1 MARYGSQAS
10 KDRMKNMVDQVDA
23 NSNGEGSVLKKAT
36 PRSAANLKTPK
47 PRGIQTPTRTVVQ
60 KDDDITSAVG
70 SKMDYIPKLKGQKI
84 TLGGYG
90 KNMHASATYTGLNPD
105 TGGYMF
111 RKEGGSS
118 FEMTAKQASPYL
130 INAAGEKR
138 KSDYEKHQKIGQKG
152 ALNLAKLTQGKKE
165 EPMIA
170 KKDVNKK

>member
-36 PRSAANLKTPK
+36 PRSAANLKTSK
-47 PRGIQTPTRTVVQ
+47 PRGIQTPPPT
-60 KDDDITSAVG
+60 DDDITSAVG
-70 SKMDYIPKLKGQKI
+70 STMDYIPKLKGQKI
-84 TLGGYG
+84 NLGGHS
-90 KNMHASATYTGLNPD
+90 KNMHASATYTGINPI
-105 TGGYMF
+105 TKNYMF
-111 RKEGGSS
+111 RKEGESS